1 MPQGLTRRALGGLLA
16 VGLLLIIWRTSQYQ
30 EQPLSTSI
38 FQGHRPDTKI
48 PTKLTGDAKPPE
60 VKLPD
65 GVKIP
70 DVKAP
75 DVKIP
80 DAKPPDF
87 KTDDVKPSNIKTE
100 NPKTA
105 EVPRRRVGKVS
116 MLYGYENLYY
126 QRALESHQR
135 HADRWNYPL
144 HVLEEDIS
152 VGYWNKPSYV
162 LSLVIQEL
170 AKSPDERLEWLM

>member
-1 MPQGLTRRALGGLLA
+1 MPQGFTRRALGGLLA
-16 VGLLLIIWRTSQYQ
+16 VGLLLVIWRTSQYQ
-30 EQPLSTSI
+30 EQPLSPSI
-38 FQGHRPDTKI
+38 FQSHRPDTKI
-48 PTKLTGDAKPPE
+48 PNKLNGDAKAPE

-65 GVKIP
+65 VKISE
-70 DVKAP
+70 DP

-80 DAKPPDF
+80 DVKPPDF
-87 KTDDVKPSNIKTE
+87 KTDDGKPGDIKIKE
-100 NPKTA
+100 PKIA
-105 EVPRRRVGKVS
+105 EVSRRRVGKVS

-126 QRALESHQR
+126 ERALESHQR
-135 HADRWNYPL
+135 HADRWNYPM